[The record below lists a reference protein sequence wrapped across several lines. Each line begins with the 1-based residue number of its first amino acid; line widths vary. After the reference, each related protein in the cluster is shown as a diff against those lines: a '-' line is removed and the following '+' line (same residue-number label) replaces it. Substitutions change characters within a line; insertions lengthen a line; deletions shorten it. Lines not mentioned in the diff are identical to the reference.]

1 MPVVA
6 VGARRGAGGLF
17 VARGRARRRVAAAA
31 FVPFEGPHQ
40 AGITALPIP
49 EQGLVASFN
58 VHSQDR
64 AGAEGD
70 AAGAHRG
77 DPRADGGQAA
87 ARRGTPP
94 IRPSTRAS
102 SGRSRPP
109 DNLSIVVGVG
119 ASLFDD
125 RFGLADRK
133 PKELVTM
140 PFLANDRLDPKLSHG
155 DVSIIFEAGHNDT
168 VQFALRQLMRRT
180 RSDLVLRW
188 MIDGYA
194 RGIGAGQCLGRR
206 DPTKPAGVQGRNR
219 QPRRRRR
226 RADGSPRLGGP
237 DDGEPE
243 WAVGGSYQAVRIIR
257 MFVEFWDRTQLAEQ
271 EALIGRAK
279 VSGAPLGLTDEFD
292 DPDYPED
299 PDGKRIKLDAHI
311 RLANPRTPETE
322 ENLILRRGFNYSR
335 GFDGAGRLDQGLA
348 FIAYQRSLQKGFLT
362 VQSRL
367 KGEPLEEYI
376 MPVGGGF
383 FFVCRGL
390 PVPTGSSAI
399 SWSTD
404 RTGCC
409 DSRTESVSG
418 VTAAYA
424 VNLLGDSSASSDS
437 AVAAVASSVERLR
450 ASAPAPPRAPAR
462 ALPPGPVRASAGVG
476 SGIPSG
482 AGSVSACDGQ

>member
-1 MPVVA
+1 MTQRPRRIGISRRGFVTGALGTVVA
-6 VGARRGAGGLF
+6 VGAGALAGCSSREESPPP
-17 VARGRARRRVAAAA
+17 VASDK

-40 AGITALPIP
+40 TGIISLPIP

-58 VHSQDR
+58 VHSKDR
-64 AGAEGD
+64 AALKTTLQELTEEIRGLM
-70 AAGAHRG
+70 AGKPPESR
-77 DPRADGGQAA
+77 DPAY
-87 ARRGTPP
+87 PP
-94 IRPSTRAS
+94 VD
-102 SGRSRPP
+102 SGILGEHPP
-109 DNLSIVVGVG
+109 ADNLSIVVGVG
-119 ASLFDD
+119 ASMFDD

-188 MIDGYA
+188 MVDGYA
-194 RGIGAGQCLGRR
+194 RGIGAGRVSNAATPRNLLGF
-206 DPTKPAGVQGRNR
+206 K
-219 QPRRRRR
+219 
-226 RADGSPRLGGP
+226 DGTANLNVDDDTLMDRHIWVGP
-237 DDGEPE
+237 DDGEPD

-257 MFVEFWDRTQLAEQ
+257 MFVEFWDRTQLVEQ

-279 VSGAPLGLTDEFD
+279 VSGAPLGLTGEFD

-311 RLANPRTPETE
+311 RLANPRTPETDK
-322 ENLILRRGFNYSR
+322 NLILRRGFNYSR

-348 FIAYQRSLQKGFLT
+348 FIAYQRSLQDGFLT

-383 FFVCRGL
+383 FFSL
-390 PVPTGSSAI
+390 P
-399 SWSTD
+399 
-404 RTGCC
+404 
-409 DSRTESVSG
+409 G
-418 VTAAYA
+418 VADPGRF
-424 VNLLGDSSASSDS
+424 LGDQLVD
-437 AVAAVASSVERLR
+437 
-450 ASAPAPPRAPAR
+450 
-462 ALPPGPVRASAGVG
+462 
-476 SGIPSG
+476 
-482 AGSVSACDGQ
+482 